1 MVTQI
6 VVVVVCHLACE
17 ADERPL
23 ERRVLWWRAAMS
35 SHRRLSSRLGVEQLL
50 EMVSGSVQGGPDVA
64 ELSNGTK
71 RTPLEFIEKVAE
83 GIGTLDKVWC
93 LNFHGKLYLR
103 SDKIV
108 EFDINQ
114 NIVSTLIKSILDPN
128 NLKSL
133 RRLHTYLLQL
143 VIHSQNLSL
152 LRWDLASQQVADREG
167 DQVWRRF
174 PPCLVFAAFVEAFG
188 DWD

>member
-1 MVTQI
+1 MRVLLSEQTFGTDDLVAEQTLHMVTQI

-23 ERRVLWWRAAMS
+23 ERRVLWCIAAMS

-83 GIGTLDKVWC
+83 GIGTLDKV
-93 LNFHGKLYLR
+93 
-103 SDKIV
+103 
-108 EFDINQ
+108 
-114 NIVSTLIKSILDPN
+114 
-128 NLKSL
+128 
-133 RRLHTYLLQL
+133 
-143 VIHSQNLSL
+143 
-152 LRWDLASQQVADREG
+152 
-167 DQVWRRF
+167 
-174 PPCLVFAAFVEAFG
+174 
-188 DWD
+188 